1 MRRGIRIAL
10 DLGAKRIG
18 IAKCDPDGI
27 LASPLEV
34 CTPQEISIRLAAL
47 IAENEPLEVLVGL
60 PLDLKGELGIAAYQI
75 LEVAKNLA
83 NENQQT
89 VFRLIDERLTTRVA
103 RGQLQESGYTTRN
116 DKGLID
122 AVAASVLLEDALEFE
137 RRSGKEPGQVL
148 Q

>member
-34 CTPQEISIRLAAL
+34 CTPQEISNRLAAL
-47 IAENEPLEVLVGL
+47 IAEYEPLEVLVGL
-60 PLDLKGELGIAAYQI
+60 PLDLKGELGIAASQI